1 LYLLPFRANLFMD
14 ITILLRERMPVIL
27 DRCLTLILDT
37 YPPETAQ
44 FLRREKDR
52 FQNPVW
58 YTISREMEI
67 LCQQVAGA
75 MEMEKVNMALEN
87 IIRVRA
93 VQDFS
98 PSQAIAF
105 VSLLKR
111 AMREEILRD
120 AGGGTREEKDGII
133 HALND
138 LDTRI
143 EQVLSAAFDIY
154 TKTREKIYEL
164 RIREIKSMSRP

>member
-1 LYLLPFRANLFMD
+1 MD
-14 ITILLRERMPVIL
+14 ITPLLRERIPAVL

-58 YTISREMEI
+58 YTISGEMEI
-67 LCQQVAGA
+67 LCQEIAGT
-75 MEMEKVNMALEN
+75 MEMEKVNMSLEN

-105 VSLLKR
+105 VFLLKK
-111 AMREEILRD
+111 AMREEILRHEPQ
-120 AGGGTREEKDGII
+120 GTREEKGEIMR
-133 HALND
+133 ALSE

-143 EQVLSAAFDIY
+143 EGALSAAFDIY

-164 RIREIKSMSRP
+164 RIRELKSINRP